1 MVLMNY
7 FQGSSGDTDMETR
20 LMDTVV
26 GAGREGVRK
35 GEERMGCMERVTWK
49 LTLPHVK

>member
-20 LMDTVV
+20 LMDTVA
-26 GAGREGVRK
+26 GAGREGVGK
-35 GEERMGCMERVTWK
+35 ERRGWDVWRE
-49 LTLPHVK
+49 